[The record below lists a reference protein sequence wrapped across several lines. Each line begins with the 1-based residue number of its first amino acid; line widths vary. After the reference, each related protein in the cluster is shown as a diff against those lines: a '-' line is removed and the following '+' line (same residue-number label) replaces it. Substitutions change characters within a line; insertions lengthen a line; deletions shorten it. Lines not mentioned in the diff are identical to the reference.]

1 MAIRVRPDPAG
12 AKSAAPPPAR
22 PDKGPDAALPPLP
35 ALVKLPFER
44 LRPGA
49 PAINARAPAN
59 GTPELAAL
67 VESIAAK
74 GIIEALIVRPAATA
88 GLYEVIAGNRRL
100 AAFGRLVKA
109 KRRSREDLLPCH
121 VVAADD
127 ATALDLSTTENII
140 RLPMHEVDEFEAFAR
155 LAEAGRSVAE
165 IASAYAVDER
175 KVRQRLALGRLAPAV
190 RAAWRKGKIGAEH
203 ARLFTLAPVALQETV
218 IAAHPGGFGP
228 GAYALRHALGLTDTT
243 RDADFAFVGADAY
256 VAAGGRLRQDLFS
269 DEAFVEDPQILA
281 ALVAARV
288 KAACDDLVAD
298 GWSWALPEPENAWDY
313 EFHIKEWRRNADA
326 ADPAW
331 TPAVKATHGCFV
343 VVENG
348 RLVVTY
354 GVVGAETPTGAAPPT
369 SAADPDVGGAGP
381 QADAPAQSDAAAARP
396 LPAARADALPGALRQ
411 KLAALASAALAEA
424 VARDVRLAMT
434 LACATLVTDLNGDPA
449 PAALHADGRE
459 DGTLDAEFFNM
470 RGLDFVTAFAQI
482 GAMGA
487 LARDRLFAAL
497 VGAAVDTVTVE
508 PDAVAVVAAAA
519 RKPVLDEILYAHFD
533 PAEYFDQ
540 APKQAALD
548 ALAEMGQPAPH
559 AAAKK
564 GAVAAA
570 AATAAAGARWLPPLL
585 RGPHYDGP
593 GAAPK
598 AEAAGAAD
606 PASASAA

>member
-1 MAIRVRPDPAG
+1 
-12 AKSAAPPPAR
+12 
-22 PDKGPDAALPPLP
+22 
-35 ALVKLPFER
+35 
-44 LRPGA
+44 
-49 PAINARAPAN
+49 
-59 GTPELAAL
+59 
-67 VESIAAK
+67 
-74 GIIEALIVRPAATA
+74 
-88 GLYEVIAGNRRL
+88 
-100 AAFGRLVKA
+100 
-109 KRRSREDLLPCH
+109 
-121 VVAADD
+121 
-127 ATALDLSTTENII
+127 
-140 RLPMHEVDEFEAFAR
+140 
-155 LAEAGRSVAE
+155 
-165 IASAYAVDER
+165 
-175 KVRQRLALGRLAPAV
+175 
-190 RAAWRKGKIGAEH
+190 
-203 ARLFTLAPVALQETV
+203 
-218 IAAHPGGFGP
+218 
-228 GAYALRHALGLTDTT
+228 
-243 RDADFAFVGADAY
+243 
-256 VAAGGRLRQDLFS
+256 
-269 DEAFVEDPQILA
+269 
-281 ALVAARV
+281 
-288 KAACDDLVAD
+288 
-298 GWSWALPEPENAWDY
+298 
-313 EFHIKEWRRNADA
+313 
-326 ADPAW
+326 
-331 TPAVKATHGCFV
+331 
-343 VVENG
+343 
-348 RLVVTY
+348 
-354 GVVGAETPTGAAPPT
+354 VGAETPTGAAPPT

-559 AAAKK
+559 AAAKT
-564 GAVAAA
+564 GAGAAA